1 MKTSWALDWWPV
13 SNNVYNLYILLF
25 QVDDQRPSKNLIDTS
40 WERNQYSDIVNWEEP
55 SLTLNFWKCNQDDL
69 SIVLQQIDIHL
80 QGAFKPVLIQL
91 LLEVDH
97 VSLLEAE
104 LAGVLGLEVVEC
116 LKDHLVKLVPIQPW
130 TLHHFNIKTVCW
142 DHIRT

>member
-1 MKTSWALDWWPV
+1 MMIEMAHTFEMRQ
-13 SNNVYNLYILLF
+13 F
-25 QVDDQRPSKNLIDTS
+25 QHATKPI
-40 WERNQYSDIVNWEEP
+40 
-55 SLTLNFWKCNQDDL
+55 
-69 SIVLQQIDIHL
+69 IHL
-80 QGAFKPVLIQL
+80 QGAFKPILIQL

-116 LKDHLVKLVPIQPW
+116 LKDHLVKLVPIQPR
-130 TLHHFNIKTVCW
+130 TLHHFNIKTICW